1 MLIKLN
7 TRVNGRLWLGQD
19 ATGKPVYVHVLDSTK
34 NYKGVTVN
42 TFTTELLEVW
52 EIIE

>member
-1 MLIKLN
+1 MLIKL
-7 TRVNGRLWLGQD
+7 TARISKRVWLGQD
-19 ATGKPVYVHVLDSTK
+19 AAGNPVYVHVLDSTK

-52 EIIE
+52 EIT